1 MFLLLFLIGNGEID
15 FDEFLSMIAKKMA
28 DIDSEDEL
36 IQAFRIFDTNRT
48 GYITVKEFREVM
60 MNLGE
65 RLTYDEVTEMVVAA
79 DKNNTG
85 KINYAGAFDCVG
97 L

>member
-1 MFLLLFLIGNGEID
+1 
-15 FDEFLSMIAKKMA
+15 MIAKVMA
-28 DIDSEDEL
+28 DIDSEDDL

-85 KINYAGAFDCVG
+85 KINYAGSVTYDWLLTKMPKKLNSKSVS
-97 L
+97 LI